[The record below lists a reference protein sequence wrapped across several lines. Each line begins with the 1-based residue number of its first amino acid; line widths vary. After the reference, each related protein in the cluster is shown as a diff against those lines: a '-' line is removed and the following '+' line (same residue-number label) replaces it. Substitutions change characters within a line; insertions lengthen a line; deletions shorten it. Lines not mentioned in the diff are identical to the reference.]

1 MFKKNTTI
9 ILGAGSSYDLGY
21 PIGSELIDK
30 VLRLSENNDTPNIV
44 KEFAKTLK
52 EFNPLS
58 IDFFLSLH
66 KNFADIGKEEIAT
79 AILECEE
86 ESKEKMIRSK
96 NHWYKFLLNEIL
108 TGCENDKPDAIND
121 NNLSIVTFN
130 YDVSLEYFLYSRLL
144 SMSYFQKGSENFA
157 HNFLKKLEVE
167 HVYGKVKN
175 INSDNFGGYGKG
187 STLGASNNTL
197 RVIGERGNN
206 IDKIKDKIKKAEKV
220 FILGYGFHE
229 ENNELL
235 NMDDIFD
242 VTIMDS
248 RTPETFK
255 VSLNKEVTITNTNN
269 SEIINSYIR
278 KKIEANC
285 RKKVSSF
292 PIRIKLN
299 EVGNLTIS
307 TKTLEKSIGSDFNF
321 S

>member
-206 IDKIKDKIKKAEKV
+206 IDKIKHIPCSLVHGRYDVVCPVKNAWEMHKLWPEMQLFIEPTSGHSAFEKNITAKLV
-220 FILGYGFHE
+220 
-229 ENNELL
+229 EL
-235 NMDDIFD
+235 
-242 VTIMDS
+242 TDS
-248 RTPETFK
+248 
-255 VSLNKEVTITNTNN
+255 L
-269 SEIINSYIR
+269 
-278 KKIEANC
+278 
-285 RKKVSSF
+285 
-292 PIRIKLN
+292 
-299 EVGNLTIS
+299 
-307 TKTLEKSIGSDFNF
+307 
-321 S
+321 